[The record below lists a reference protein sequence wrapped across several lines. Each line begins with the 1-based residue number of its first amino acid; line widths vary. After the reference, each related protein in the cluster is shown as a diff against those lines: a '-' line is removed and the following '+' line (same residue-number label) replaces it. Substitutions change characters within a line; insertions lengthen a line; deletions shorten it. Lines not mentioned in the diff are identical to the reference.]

1 MMCCCAFSSHSK
13 MGSSPAPFPDI
24 GKKAKDLLNK
34 DYIFDQKFTLT
45 MLSATGTEFVATG
58 LQKDDLF
65 FGDISTLYKGQN
77 TIVDLKI
84 DSHSSVSTK
93 VTVKNL
99 MPSAKAV
106 ISFKIPDHK
115 SGKLD
120 VQYVHPHA
128 TLNSSI
134 GLNPTPLL
142 DLSATIGS
150 QTVSLGGEVGFDTAS
165 SSLTKYNAGISFNKP
180 DFSAA
185 LMLEDKGESLRAT
198 YVHTVNPTTSVGA
211 ELIRR
216 FTNHANSFTIGSSY
230 SVDPFT
236 TVKTRLSNNG
246 KAGMVVQRE
255 WRPKSLITLSAEYDS
270 KAVNSSPRVGLALA
284 LKP

>member
-1 MMCCCAFSSHSK
+1 

-34 DYIFDQKFTLT
+34 DYIFDKKFILT
-45 MLSATGTEFVATG
+45 MPSATGT
-58 LQKDDLF
+58 
-65 FGDISTLYKGQN
+65 
-77 TIVDLKI
+77 
-84 DSHSSVSTK
+84 VSTK

-99 MPSAKAV
+99 IPSAKAV
-106 ISFKIPDHK
+106 ISFNIPDHK

-150 QTVSLGGEVGFDTAS
+150 QTVCLGGEVGFDTAS
-165 SSLTKYNAGISFNKP
+165 SSLTKYNAGFSLNKP

-216 FTNHANSFTIGSSY
+216 FSNDDNNSFTIGSCH

-236 TVKTRLSNNG
+236 TVKARFSISG

-255 WRPKSLITLSAEYDS
+255 WRPKSLITFSAECDS
-270 KAVNSSPRVGLALA
+270 KAVNSSPRYGLALA

>member
-1 MMCCCAFSSHSK
+1 

-165 SSLTKYNAGISFNKP
+165 SSLTKYNAGIGFNKP

-246 KAGMVVQRE
+246 KAGMVIQRE

-270 KAVNSSPRVGLALA
+270 KAVTSSPRVGLAIA

>member
-1 MMCCCAFSSHSK
+1 
-13 MGSSPAPFPDI
+13 MGSSPAPFPEI
-24 GKKAKDLLNK
+24 GKSAKDLLNK

-58 LQKDDLF
+58 LKKDDFF

-77 TIVDLKI
+77 TIVDMKI
-84 DSHSSVSTK
+84 DSHTSVSTK
-93 VTVKNL
+93 VTVKNI

-120 VQYVHPHA
+120 VHYVHPHA
-128 TLNSSI
+128 TLNTSI

-150 QTVSLGGEVGFDTAS
+150 QAVCLGGEVGFDTAS
-165 SSLTKYNAGISFNKP
+165 SSLTKYNAGIGFNKP
-180 DFSAA
+180 NFSAA
-185 LMLEDKGESLRAT
+185 LILEDKGESLRAT
-198 YVHTVNPTTSVGA
+198 YVHTVNPTISVGA

-216 FTNHANSFTIGSSY
+216 FSNDNNSFTIGSSH
-230 SVDPFT
+230 SVDRFT
-236 TVKTRLSNNG
+236 TVKTRLSTSG
-246 KAGMVVQRE
+246 KAGMVAQRE
-255 WRPKSLITLSAEYDS
+255 WRPKSLITFSAEYDS
-270 KAVNSSPRVGLALA
+270 KAVASSPRFGLALV

>member
-1 MMCCCAFSSHSK
+1 
-13 MGSSPAPFPDI
+13 MGSSPPPFLDI

-34 DYIFDQKFTLT
+34 DYIFDHKFTLT
-45 MLSATGTEFVATG
+45 MPSATGTEFVATG
-58 LQKDDLF
+58 LKKDDFF
-65 FGDISTLYKGQN
+65 FGDISTLYKGKN

-84 DSHSSVSTK
+84 DSRSSVSTK

-99 MPSAKAV
+99 IPSAKAV
-106 ISFKIPDHK
+106 ISFNIPDHK

-150 QTVSLGGEVGFDTAS
+150 QTVCLGGEVGFDTAS
-165 SSLTKYNAGISFNKP
+165 STLTKYNAGIGINKP
-180 DFSAA
+180 DYSAA
-185 LMLEDKGESLRAT
+185 LILEDKGESLRAA
-198 YVHTVNPTTSVGA
+198 YVHAVNPTTSFGA
-211 ELIRR
+211 ELIQR
-216 FTNHANSFTIGSSY
+216 FSNYNNSFTIGSSHFLD
-230 SVDPFT
+230 SFT
-236 TVKTRLSNNG
+236 TVKTRISDSG

-270 KAVNSSPRVGLALA
+270 KAVNSSPRLGLALA

>member
-1 MMCCCAFSSHSK
+1 

-24 GKKAKDLLNK
+24 GRKAKDLLNK

-216 FTNHANSFTIGSSY
+216 FSNHANSFTIGLLLRGFFY
-230 SVDPFT
+230 
-236 TVKTRLSNNG
+236 N
-246 KAGMVVQRE
+246 AGMVVQRE